1 MNGQTKPKIAFF
13 WSSPMNLLARIEI
26 RITRFRHAPPGYK
39 RAPRARI
46 VRRKEANGL
55 YPRGVI
61 WDEDLFLVFTPEF
74 EEKIYM
80 CPPEYFVC
88 LPNIFSAPPSQSRYS
103 GAGLASPNLP
113 FLLKPSPNS
122 PMLEKSKVQKAK

>member
-26 RITRFRHAPPGYK
+26 RTTRFRHAPPGYK

-88 LPNIFSAPPSQSRYS
+88 LPNIFSAPHPSHTTL
-103 GAGLASPNLP
+103 APGLLVLISLFCLNPHRTA
-113 FLLKPSPNS
+113 
-122 PMLEKSKVQKAK
+122 QC